1 MRTFIFAN
9 NTTDLTGTPAGIYNS
24 VAWNNVT
31 QNLAN
36 QTNNNNVVIAGTIAN
51 DDVRNGPNF
60 VDPLNI
66 NKEIRDYHIRPSVQ
80 LLNKGSNQ
88 NYIDHVVKVV
98 SDADAT
104 KIPSTEVDLGN
115 NARLVDTSID
125 IGAYEYE
132 APLQPIVYV
141 KPDLTGTADGK
152 SWETALGDL
161 QGAVDL
167 AGLYALN
174 HQSETEDVN
183 GYVFVHGNYHDTGSL
198 NLSLGNTKVYGGM
211 NDERSDEALKDDFSN
226 TTTVVNSLL
235 GKRKGMLENT
245 NRSSLNNVTISAD
258 GSIVDGF
265 MVNGTA
271 TVNDGALSTSVVN
284 NDVSGKTDGLLY
296 NSLVLGD
303 GTTAH
308 PGNVSGVKIVNV
320 TATGTIADVTGNG
333 NNRASVTETNT
344 YVTDDYW
351 KYQLME
357 TATDDID
364 KGVDATTKPCIGL
377 VGHSRDLI
385 GNLRIRNT
393 VDNGCFETWNIC
405 DGMTSGNVITSTDYP
420 VGKSVVY
427 VRKGQELKIENATD
441 GTLVYKDEASA
452 FNPGFLL
459 LEHQAGLRGNGN
471 YISLTNFAVER
482 DVNAKGNDLAAM
494 PFVITKTEVTPGG
507 SYSLKRYSGE
517 TRAAYSY
524 QYDGENSTA
533 WTDLI
538 NRGNT
543 EGFLIENTSA
553 NNITVRF
560 SGNSYNE
567 SGNDKTISL
576 MKHNFNDS
584 WTTDDPGTG
593 NRFTHKENMSWN
605 LFGSPYLCAMN
616 YSDLQYGRV
625 LYGYKDGYQT
635 VKTYG
640 DDGAIVDGH
649 IPAGSAVFT
658 QTATLRDEEIFTVK
672 QPGADGKSGE
682 AFANMAPLSVAVYP
696 AGAMADNGVT
706 PDILQL
712 DAVPASEAR
721 NEFDMSSDGVKW
733 MAGGEAQIY
742 ATRSGGR
749 YSLLSAVSIDGKV
762 AVGVTVPEPGMYTI
776 AVPDDCMAEDYET
789 VVLEDAVTGRTV
801 DLLEGGYDFTTVE
814 EGDIIGRFNISF
826 NRKAAAG
833 DDIRAYFTADDI
845 IRVEGVEPGDNISV
859 YSVDGMRV
867 ASVTASSN
875 VEDVRASV
883 AVVAIV
889 KAGGKTVKIRK

>member
-51 DDVRNGPNF
+51 DNVHEGPNF
-60 VDPLNI
+60 VDPLND
-66 NKEIRDYHIRPSVQ
+66 NKESRDYHIRPSVQ
-80 LLNKGSNQ
+80 LLNKGSNDH
-88 NYIDHVVKVV
+88 YIDYALGLTAD
-98 SDADAT
+98 DAV
-104 KIPSTEVDLGN
+104 IPTDEVDLGN
-115 NARLVDTSID
+115 NARLVDDSID

-174 HQSETEDVN
+174 HKTEN
-183 GYVFVHGNYHDTGSL
+183 ATGYVFVHGNYHDTGSL

-211 NDERSDEALKDDFSN
+211 NDESSTETGTEDIVSD
-226 TTTVVNSLL
+226 LL
-235 GKRKGMLENT
+235 GKRKGIIENT
-245 NRSSLNNVTISAD
+245 NRSSLNNVTVSAD
-258 GSIVDGF
+258 GVVDGF
-265 MVNGTA
+265 VVTGTA
-271 TVNDGALSTSVVN
+271 TVNDGALSTSVVK
-284 NDVSGKTDGLLY
+284 NDVGGAENGLLY

-308 PGNVSGVKIVNV
+308 PGNVSGVKTVNV
-320 TATGTIADVTGNG
+320 TATGTIENIGESG
-333 NNRASVTETNT
+333 NNRASVSETNTNT

-357 TATDDID
+357 TSTDID
-364 KGVDATTKPCIGL
+364 PDGDRTDISDYMEK
-377 VGHSRDLI
+377 VGHKRDLI
-385 GNLRIRNT
+385 GNKRIRNT
-393 VDNGCFETWNIC
+393 VDNGCFETWNIIS
-405 DGMTSGNVITSTDYP
+405 DAQITADDKP
-420 VGKSVVY
+420 VDKSVVY
-427 VRKGQELKIENATD
+427 VRKGKELKIQKTDD

-482 DVNAKGNDLAAM
+482 DVAKGGNDLAAM
-494 PFVITKTEVTPGG
+494 PFDITKTEVTPGG

-567 SGNDKTISL
+567 GGNGKNIEL
-576 MKHNFNDS
+576 AKWNFNEP
-584 WTTDDPGTG
+584 WTSTTTGG

-616 YSDLQYGRV
+616 YSDMEYGRV
-625 LYGYKDGYQT
+625 VYGYDENVYKT
-635 VKTYG
+635 VNT
-640 DDGAIVDGH
+640 ANVTMGH

-672 QPGADGKSGE
+672 QPSGSKSGD
-682 AFANMAPLSVAVYP
+682 AFAKMSPLSVAVYP
-696 AGAMADNGVT
+696 AGTVADNGVT

-721 NEFDMSSDGVKW
+721 NEFDMSADGVKW

-762 AVGVTVPEPGMYTI
+762 AVGVTVPEPGMYTM
-776 AVPDDCMAEDYET
+776 AVPDDCLAEDYET
-789 VVLEDAVTGRTV
+789 VVLEDAVTGRSV

>member
-104 KIPSTEVDLGN
+104 EIPSTEVDLGN

-141 KPDLTGTADGK
+141 KSGLIGTADGK

-167 AGLYALN
+167 AGLYAYN
-174 HQSETEDVN
+174 NKGKND
-183 GYVFVHGNYHDTGSL
+183 YVFVHGNYHDNTGSL
-198 NLSLGNTKVYGGM
+198 NLSLGNTNVYGGM
-211 NDERSDEALKDDFSN
+211 NDERSDVELAADFKN
-226 TTTVVNSLL
+226 TADVVNSLL

-245 NRSSLNNVTISAD
+245 NRSSLNNVTVSAD
-258 GSIVDGF
+258 GVVDGF
-265 MVNGTA
+265 VVTGTA
-271 TVNDGALSTSVVN
+271 TVNDGALSTSVVK
-284 NDVSGKTDGLLY
+284 NDVGGAENGLLY

-303 GTTAH
+303 GTADH
-308 PGNVSGVKIVNV
+308 PGNVSGVKAVNV

-351 KYQLME
+351 NYQLME
-357 TATDDID
+357 TSTDID
-364 KGVDATTKPCIGL
+364 PDGDRTDISNYMTK

-385 GNLRIRNT
+385 GNKRIRNT

-471 YISLTNFAVER
+471 YISLTNLAVER
-482 DVNAKGNDLAAM
+482 DVNANGNDLAAM
-494 PFVITKTEVTPGG
+494 PFKVTGISPGG
-507 SYSLKRYSGE
+507 SDGTNESYELMRYSGSV
-517 TRAAYSY
+517 RAAYSY
-524 QYDGENSTA
+524 QYDETDSEA
-533 WTDLI
+533 WTDQDFAS
-538 NRGNT
+538 RGET

-567 SGNDKTISL
+567 GGNGKNIEL
-576 MKHNFNDS
+576 AKWNFNEP
-584 WTTDDPGTG
+584 WTSTTTGG

-616 YSDLQYGRV
+616 YSDMEYGRV
-625 LYGYKDGYQT
+625 VYGYDENVYKT
-635 VKTYG
+635 VNT
-640 DDGAIVDGH
+640 ANVTMGH

-696 AGAMADNGVT
+696 TGAVADICVT

-721 NEFDMSSDGVKW
+721 NEFDMSADGVKW

-762 AVGVTVPEPGMYTI
+762 AVGVTVSEPGMYTI

-789 VVLEDAVTGRTV
+789 VVLEDAVTGRSV

-833 DDIRAYFTADDI
+833 DDIRAYFTADDM
-845 IRVEGVEPGDNISV
+845 IRVEGVEPGDNIYV

-867 ASVTASSN
+867 ASVTASLN

>member
-1 MRTFIFAN
+1 
-9 NTTDLTGTPAGIYNS
+9 
-24 VAWNNVT
+24 
-31 QNLAN
+31 
-36 QTNNNNVVIAGTIAN
+36 
-51 DDVRNGPNF
+51 
-60 VDPLNI
+60 
-66 NKEIRDYHIRPSVQ
+66 
-80 LLNKGSNQ
+80 
-88 NYIDHVVKVV
+88 
-98 SDADAT
+98 
-104 KIPSTEVDLGN
+104 
-115 NARLVDTSID
+115 
-125 IGAYEYE
+125 
-132 APLQPIVYV
+132 
-141 KPDLTGTADGK
+141 
-152 SWETALGDL
+152 
-161 QGAVDL
+161 
-167 AGLYALN
+167 
-174 HQSETEDVN
+174 
-183 GYVFVHGNYHDTGSL
+183 
-198 NLSLGNTKVYGGM
+198 
-211 NDERSDEALKDDFSN
+211 
-226 TTTVVNSLL
+226 
-235 GKRKGMLENT
+235 
-245 NRSSLNNVTISAD
+245 
-258 GSIVDGF
+258 
-265 MVNGTA
+265 
-271 TVNDGALSTSVVN
+271 
-284 NDVSGKTDGLLY
+284 
-296 NSLVLGD
+296 
-303 GTTAH
+303 
-308 PGNVSGVKIVNV
+308 
-320 TATGTIADVTGNG
+320 
-333 NNRASVTETNT
+333 
-344 YVTDDYW
+344 
-351 KYQLME
+351 ME
-357 TATDDID
+357 TSTDID
-364 KGVDATTKPCIGL
+364 PDGDRTDISNYMTK

-385 GNLRIRNT
+385 GNKRIRNT

-471 YISLTNFAVER
+471 YISLTNLAVER
-482 DVNAKGNDLAAM
+482 DVNANGNDLAAM
-494 PFVITKTEVTPGG
+494 PFKVTGISPDG
-507 SYSLKRYSGE
+507 SDGTNESYELMRYSGSV
-517 TRAAYSY
+517 RAAYSY
-524 QYDGENSTA
+524 QYDETDSEA
-533 WTDLI
+533 WTDQDFAS
-538 NRGNT
+538 RGET

-567 SGNDKTISL
+567 GGNDKTISL
-576 MKHNFNDS
+576 MKYNFNEP
-584 WTTDDPGTG
+584 WTSTTTGG

-658 QTATLRDEEIFTVK
+658 QTATLKDDGETFTVK
-672 QPGADGKSGE
+672 QPSGSKSGD
-682 AFANMAPLSVAVYP
+682 AFAKMSPLSVAVYP
-696 AGAMADNGVT
+696 AGTVADNGVT

-721 NEFDMSSDGVKW
+721 NEFDMSADGVKW

-776 AVPDDCMAEDYET
+776 AVPDDCLADGYES

>member
-1 MRTFIFAN
+1 MEGNDSEQDSPTYFNKVFSFTVDAAEN
-9 NTTDLTGTPAGIYNS
+9 NADI
-24 VAWNNVT
+24 
-31 QNLAN
+31 Q
-36 QTNNNNVVIAGTIAN
+36 
-51 DDVRNGPNF
+51 NGPNF
-60 VDPLNI
+60 VDPLND
-66 NKEIRDYHIRPSVQ
+66 NKESRDYHIRPSVQ
-80 LLNKGSNQ
+80 LLNEGSNQ
-88 NYIDHVVKVV
+88 NYIAHVVKVV

-141 KPDLTGTADGK
+141 KPDLTGAADGK

-226 TTTVVNSLL
+226 TTTVVNNLL

-265 MVNGTA
+265 VVNGTA

-303 GTTAH
+303 GTADH
-308 PGNVSGVKIVNV
+308 PGNVSDVKAVNV
-320 TATGTIADVTGNG
+320 TATGTIADVADSG

-357 TATDDID
+357 TSTDTDID
-364 KGVDATTKPCIGL
+364 AGTITYLKAYTDL
-377 VGHSRDLI
+377 VGHERDLI
-385 GNLRIRNT
+385 GNKRIRNT
-393 VDNGCFETWNIC
+393 VDNGCFETWNIIS
-405 DGMTSGNVITSTDYP
+405 DAQITADDKP

-427 VRKGQELKIENATD
+427 VRKGKELKIQKTDD

-482 DVNAKGNDLAAM
+482 DVNANGNDLAAM

-543 EGFLIENTSA
+543 EGFLIENTSD
-553 NNITVRF
+553 NDITVRF

-567 SGNDKTISL
+567 GGNGKNIEL
-576 MKHNFNDS
+576 AKWNFNEP
-584 WTTDDPGTG
+584 WTSTTTGG

-616 YSDLQYGRV
+616 YSDMEYGRV
-625 LYGYKDGYQT
+625 IYGYSESENSYKTINTANETSGY
-635 VKTYG
+635 
-640 DDGAIVDGH
+640 
-649 IPAGSAVFT
+649 IPAGDAVFT
-658 QTATLRDEEIFTVK
+658 QTATLKDYETVNVSSS
-672 QPGADGKSGE
+672 AEKSGDSY
-682 AFANMAPLSVAVYP
+682 AATSSLSVSIKRTGEASEDDAAY
-696 AGAMADNGVT
+696 G
-706 PDILQL
+706 DILQL

-721 NEFDMSSDGVKW
+721 NEFDMSADGVKW

-742 ATRSGGR
+742 ATRSGAR

>member
-1 MRTFIFAN
+1 M
-9 NTTDLTGTPAGIYNS
+9 
-24 VAWNNVT
+24 
-31 QNLAN
+31 AN

-51 DDVRNGPNF
+51 DNVHEGPNF

-66 NKEIRDYHIRPSVQ
+66 NEESRDYHIRPSVQ

-104 KIPSTEVDLGN
+104 EIPSTEVDLGN

-141 KPDLTGTADGK
+141 KSGLIGTADGK

-167 AGLYALN
+167 AGLYAYN
-174 HQSETEDVN
+174 NKGKN
-183 GYVFVHGNYHDTGSL
+183 GYVFVHGNYHDNTGSL
-198 NLSLGNTKVYGGM
+198 NLSLGNTNVYGGM
-211 NDERSDEALKDDFSN
+211 NDERSDVELAADFKN
-226 TTTVVNSLL
+226 TADVVNSLL

-245 NRSSLNNVTISAD
+245 NRSSLNNVTVSAD
-258 GSIVDGF
+258 GVVDGF
-265 MVNGTA
+265 VVTGTA
-271 TVNDGALSTSVVN
+271 TVNDGALSTSVVK
-284 NDVSGKTDGLLY
+284 NDVGGAENGLLY

-303 GTTAH
+303 GTADH
-308 PGNVSGVKIVNV
+308 PGNVSGVKTVNV
-320 TATGTIADVTGNG
+320 TVVGTITGADGSG
-333 NNRASVTETNT
+333 NNRASVTETNTNT

-357 TATDDID
+357 TSADID
-364 KGVDATTKPCIGL
+364 PAADTRTDISDYMEK
-377 VGHSRDLI
+377 VGHERDLI
-385 GNLRIRNT
+385 GNKRIRNT
-393 VDNGCFETWNIC
+393 VDNGCFETWNIIS
-405 DGMTSGNVITSTDYP
+405 DAQITADDKP

-427 VRKGQELKIENATD
+427 VRKDQELSIAD
-441 GTLVYKDEASA
+441 GVYPDGNA

-471 YISLTNFAVER
+471 YISLTNLAVER
-482 DVNAKGNDLAAM
+482 YVAKGGNDLAAM
-494 PFVITKTEVTPGG
+494 PFDITKTEVTPGG

-567 SGNDKTISL
+567 GGNDKTISL
-576 MKHNFNDS
+576 MKYNFNEP
-584 WTTDDPGTG
+584 WTSTTTGG

-616 YSDLQYGRV
+616 FSDMEYGRV
-625 LYGYKDGYQT
+625 IYGYSENAYKTINTANETSGYIPT
-635 VKTYG
+635 G
-640 DDGAIVDGH
+640 D
-649 IPAGSAVFT
+649 AVFT
-658 QTATLRDEEIFTVK
+658 QTATLKDYETVNVSSS
-672 QPGADGKSGE
+672 AEKSGDSY
-682 AFANMAPLSVAVYP
+682 AATSSLSVSIKRTGEASEDDAAY
-696 AGAMADNGVT
+696 G
-706 PDILQL
+706 DILQL

-721 NEFDMSSDGVKW
+721 NEFDMSADGVKW

-762 AVGVTVPEPGMYTI
+762 AVGVTVPEPGMYTM

-789 VVLEDAVTGRTV
+789 VVLEDAVTGRSV

-833 DDIRAYFTADDI
+833 DDIRAYFTAEDM